1 MSYILEL
8 FKLLPLYLTMSTFAD
23 LPELLRLQNSWVT
36 FHQLQ
41 SIQTYFG
48 SLDSAFQASVS
59 DWVQADLLNEQQLQK
74 LFADDFEQEVDAALE
89 WGEQLDQG
97 WLTMGEEDYPQ
108 KLLQISD
115 PPILLGYKGNKA
127 LLSDPQVAIVGSRHA
142 SKAGAGIAED
152 FAQYLSSQGLT
163 ITSGLALGI
172 DAAAHRGGLQGIGK
186 TVAVVATGLD
196 RIYPAS
202 NKALGQQ
209 IVEQGVMISEFSL
222 GTKPINY
229 NFPKRNRIIS
239 GLSLG
244 TLVVEAALKSGS
256 LITAKTAM
264 EQGREVFA
272 VPGSIHNPQAKG
284 CHQLIKQGA
293 KLVESGQDIL
303 EELAALLQGDLES
316 MAIPA
321 KGKKGSQLDL
331 LAKPEKNSSAL
342 LELIDYDPVSL
353 DELVV
358 LSKMPVSSL
367 QSELLMLEMAGEV
380 EAMSAARWRRI
391 R

>member
-1 MSYILEL
+1 MSN
-8 FKLLPLYLTMSTFAD
+8 FAD
-23 LPELLRLQNSWVT
+23 LPSMLA
-36 FHQLQ
+36 FHACYVSFQQLQ
-41 SIQTYFG
+41 AIHTYFG
-48 SLDSAFQASVS
+48 SLENALNSSPS
-59 DWVQADLLNEQQLQK
+59 DWQNRELLSAKQVNDLLSDECK
-74 LFADDFEQEVDAALE
+74 IRVDEALE
-89 WGEQLDQG
+89 WAEKDNQA
-97 WLTMGEEDYPQ
+97 WLPIGSTSFPQ
-108 KLLQISD
+108 PLKEITD
-115 PPILLGYKGNKA
+115 PPILLGVRGNVE

-142 SKAGAGIAED
+142 SKQGMETAKD
-152 FAQYLSSQGLT
+152 FARFLSQQGLG

-172 DAAAHRGGLQGIGK
+172 DTAAHQGGLQGMGK

-202 NKALGQQ
+202 NQGLGHQ
-209 IVEQGVMISEFSL
+209 IVEEGVMISEFVL
-222 GTKPINY
+222 GTKPLNY

-256 LITAKTAM
+256 LITARTAL

-293 KLVESGQDIL
+293 KLVESGQDVL
-303 EELAALLQGDLES
+303 EELSANLQYR
-316 MAIPA
+316 
-321 KGKKGSQLDL
+321 LDL
-331 LAKPEKNSSAL
+331 QTTQELPGLVTQPNNQSKSAL
-342 LELIDYDPVSL
+342 LNSIGYEPTSL

-358 LSKMPVSSL
+358 LTKQPVSSL
-367 QSELLMLEMAGEV
+367 QGELMLLELAGEI

-391 R
+391 K